1 MIPKQVDSK
10 GRISLDKSYAG
21 STMLVEVR
29 DDGTVV
35 LRPAVTIP
43 ANEAWLWKNKKALA
57 MVQEG
62 LDDARHGRH
71 AQPPNLAAAAKLAA
85 KIKD

>member
-1 MIPKQVDSK
+1 MIAKQVDSK
-10 GRISLDKSYAG
+10 GRIALDKSYAG
-21 STMLVEVR
+21 CTMLVERR

-35 LRPAVTIP
+35 LRPAVTVP
-43 ANEAWLWKNKKALA
+43 ASEAWLWKNKRALA

-62 LDDARHGRH
+62 LDDASRGLHEE
-71 AQPPNLAAAAKLAA
+71 PPNLAAAAKLAA

>member
-1 MIPKQVDSK
+1 MIAKQVDSK

-21 STMLVEVR
+21 STMLMDRR
-29 DDGTVV
+29 DDGTIV
-35 LRPAVTIP
+35 LRPAVTVP
-43 ANEAWLWKNKKALA
+43 ANEAWLWKNAEALS

-62 LDDARHGRH
+62 IDEARQGVH
-71 AQPPNLAAAAKLAA
+71 ADPPDLAAAAKLAS